1 MDSRRDTW
9 LFHLRSQYGH
19 LDNYVNLCVWHCFR
33 EQWDNYGVQ
42 LMWDFSS
49 VITQSKP
56 SKIILLYFLWN
67 KSHMNLFSLSSCV
80 RIVHLCRRRSDGA
93 FVILKEIPV
102 EQMSRDERLAAQN
115 ECQVLKLLNHPNII
129 EYYENFLEDKALM
142 IAMEYAPGKLTVIS
156 YNVASFCSMR
166 NTPLFSWSV
175 AAGLHASSRSHVRP
189 VNTTW

>member
-1 MDSRRDTW
+1 MRFELSETI
-9 LFHLRSQYGH
+9 SYTVYGTTYI
-19 LDNYVNLCVWHCFR
+19 LS
-33 EQWDNYGVQ
+33 
-42 LMWDFSS
+42 FSS
-49 VITQSKP
+49 
-56 SKIILLYFLWN
+56 
-67 KSHMNLFSLSSCV
+67 FSSAV

-156 YNVASFCSMR
+156 YY
-166 NTPLFSWSV
+166 TTLLLFIV
-175 AAGLHASSRSHVRP
+175 QLFTFPMV
-189 VNTTW
+189 